1 VCTCVF
7 LFHKKFFNMIL
18 ATNLSYQTG
27 VSLMI
32 NSLMKRI
39 KNSVT
44 RGVTLSKMEA
54 GDEVLSVAWIRC
66 LLEVFVLSQE
76 EFQVVVAQ
84 AQRPLS
90 GSSPSSTSAPSMH
103 STSATP
109 HVTASTRCAARGCSR
124 RPALPHAQG
133 TLRPRHPPH
142 RLGRWRWCLL
152 LPRQPPQLLLR
163 PCGAHVVV

>member
-1 VCTCVF
+1 
-7 LFHKKFFNMIL
+7 MIL

-76 EFQVVVAQ
+76 EFQVVVA
-84 AQRPLS
+84 
-90 GSSPSSTSAPSMH
+90 
-103 STSATP
+103 
-109 HVTASTRCAARGCSR
+109 
-124 RPALPHAQG
+124 
-133 TLRPRHPPH
+133 
-142 RLGRWRWCLL
+142 
-152 LPRQPPQLLLR
+152 
-163 PCGAHVVV
+163 